1 MAIATAEP
9 IQKSV
14 RWWPFSNP
22 INSVGKSVVAGF
34 ALLVLILV
42 AVVVGSSGMV
52 RTYQSDTERMMQQA
66 NIASLLQDAQTNG
79 SVSALLTQR
88 YIAAGG
94 DNYPAEIIGSADA
107 ARARY
112 VEARARAVEIGDQEQ
127 IATLDA
133 FLITDDYL
141 SNDETGARRM
151 IALRE
156 SGDIAGAAAVMEEAV
171 PVFRQM
177 RLDVTAAN
185 QAALQSVADLESRAN
200 RAGDLALLLLVVSGI
215 AGAALAVFVSFLIA
229 RSIIRPLSSLEAT
242 AREVAKG
249 GLDARAAA
257 TGPRELAHLGDTMNY
272 MMDTIQA
279 HTEEIEERGRQLLD
293 ARAQAASDPL
303 TGLGNHRKFHE
314 KIRDVVA
321 AAQTNETPVGLI
333 MLDVDNFKAVNDTL
347 GHQAGDRVLREL
359 SATIAEVASH
369 EEGYRYGGDEFTVLL
384 PSCDQHKTSEIAE
397 NLLHAVERRIV
408 DGDHAEVVT
417 VSVGVATFPDMAET
431 AQELIYRADMA
442 LNWAKSAGKNRLG
455 VWDSVFGTR
464 QDGKE
469 PA

>member
-1 MAIATAEP
+1 
-9 IQKSV
+9 
-14 RWWPFSNP
+14 
-22 INSVGKSVVAGF
+22 VVAGF
-34 ALLVLILV
+34 ALIVIILV
-42 AVVVGSSGMV
+42 AVVVGSAGMV
-52 RTYQSDTERMMQQA
+52 REHQKTLADMEHHTA
-66 NIASLLQDAQTNG
+66 VADLLQDTQTESGTTATFLFGYITTGNELLLPTLQESLDSSQTTLGQAVALEDKLGHSHVAQLKQIQQKLAELHLGTEKMISLMQSGQQKEALSMIEATAPPYQLWVIQITNAIE
-79 SVSALLTQR
+79 SEQQQLTTLKK
-88 YIAAGG
+88 
-94 DNYPAEIIGSADA
+94 SAD
-107 ARARY
+107 
-112 VEARARAVEIGDQEQ
+112 
-127 IATLDA
+127 
-133 FLITDDYL
+133 
-141 SNDETGARRM
+141 
-151 IALRE
+151 
-156 SGDIAGAAAVMEEAV
+156 
-171 PVFRQM
+171 
-177 RLDVTAAN
+177 
-185 QAALQSVADLESRAN
+185 
-200 RAGDLALLLLVVSGI
+200 RAGDLALLLLVLSGI

-272 MMDTIQA
+272 MMDTIQT

-408 DGDHAEVVT
+408 EGDHAEVVT
-417 VSVGVATFPDMAET
+417 ISVGVATFPDMAET

-442 LNWAKSAGKNRLG
+442 LNWAKSTGKNRLG